1 MLEESPARAAQAI
14 LIAAREGV
22 LDAQALL
29 GQILLDGRGIAQD
42 QALAVRWFGIAAGQ
56 GHLMARNMLGRCHEH
71 GWGCTADATIAAGH
85 YRVAAEAGLDWAM
98 YNYANLLATGRGVIE
113 DQVQALSLYRQAAE
127 LGHAKSMNLLGRYL
141 EEGRVCPADP
151 QAARDW
157 YRRSAVG
164 GDFRGQFSYAAVLA
178 DEGKIDEAL
187 CWLHKALDGGNLNF
201 LRVASKALVS
211 ATDLRIRALA
221 IEYRQKTMQLGAEQC
236 RLTHEALA
244 DVDAGRVFD
253 HEIVQ
258 AWADSLSTDHRL
270 PLPLQ

>member
-14 LIAAREGV
+14 LIAAREDV

-29 GQILLDGRGIAQD
+29 GQILLDGRGIEQD
-42 QALAVRWFGIAAGQ
+42 QPLALCWFEIAAQ
-56 GHLMARNMLGRCHEH
+56 RGHLMARNMLGRCHEH

-113 DQVQALSLYRQAAE
+113 DQVQALNLYRRAAE

-178 DEGKIDEAL
+178 DEGNIDEAL
-187 CWLHKALDGGNLNF
+187 VWLRKALDGGNLNF
-201 LRVASKALVS
+201 LRVASKALLNAVNP
-211 ATDLRIRALA
+211 RIREFAGL
-221 IEYRQKTMQLGAEQC
+221 YHQRFVQLNDE
-236 RLTHEALA
+236 RSE
-244 DVDAGRVFD
+244 
-253 HEIVQ
+253 
-258 AWADSLSTDHRL
+258 
-270 PLPLQ
+270 